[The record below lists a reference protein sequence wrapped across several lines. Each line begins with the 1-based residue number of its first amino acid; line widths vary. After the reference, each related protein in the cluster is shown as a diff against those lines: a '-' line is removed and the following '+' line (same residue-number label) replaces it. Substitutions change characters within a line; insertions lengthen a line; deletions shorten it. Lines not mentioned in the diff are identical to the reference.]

1 MIGAPLKLRRDSWF
15 AQIKAP
21 TAKVIRVALILGALA
36 VPVFAHEG
44 KPHTWHDLWRS
55 WSFEPLVLISLVLTA
70 SLFVVGLVR
79 LWGESGAG
87 KGIRRWEALTFAGGW
102 FALFV
107 ALVSPVHA
115 WGRVLFSAHMTQHEI
130 LMLVAAPLLVLSRPL
145 LAFMWALPLGWS
157 RRTGGW
163 ARVSWFRKLWY
174 FITIPM
180 VAWLIHAIAL
190 WMWHIPSL
198 FDATLHSELVHTL
211 QHLSF
216 LLSAL
221 LFWWALLHGRKGWMG
236 YGAAVLYVF
245 TTSIH
250 SGLLGALLTFSA
262 TVWYPS
268 YVGLT
273 ASWGLTP
280 LEDQQLGGLIMW
292 IPAGVVYAISALVLL
307 AGWLRKS
314 EIQTSKRE
322 RSVEPSIATARV

>member
-1 MIGAPLKLRRDSWF
+1 LNVGPSGLRAVF
-15 AQIKAP
+15 
-21 TAKVIRVALILGALA
+21 VLCLLA
-36 VPVFAHEG
+36 SPAFGHEG
-44 KPHTWHDLWRS
+44 KPHNWHDLWRS
-55 WSFEPLVLISLVLTA
+55 WSFEPLVVISLTLTA
-70 SLFVVGLVR
+70 LLFAIGLRR
-79 LWGESGAG
+79 LWKESKVG

-102 FALFV
+102 LALFI

-145 LAFMWALPLGWS
+145 IAFMWALPIGWS
-157 RRTGGW
+157 RRTGAW
-163 ARVSWFRKLWY
+163 ARKGSVRKSWYAL
-174 FITIPM
+174 TNPL
-180 VAWLIHAIAL
+180 VAWLVHAVAL
-190 WMWHIPSL
+190 WMWHIPRL
-198 FDATLHSELVHTL
+198 FDATLHSELVHTV

-221 LFWWALLHGRKGWMG
+221 LFWWALLHGRRGWMG

-245 TTSIH
+245 TTSAH

-268 YVGLT
+268 YLGLT

-292 IPAGVVYAISALVLL
+292 IPAGLVYAVAGLVLL
-307 AGWLRKS
+307 ANWLRNS
-314 EIQTSKRE
+314 EARTAKRE
-322 RSVEPSIATARV
+322 RVAQPSSATARL